1 MAPRNGTTSTPPSWS
16 SPSPPTIA
24 HSMAPDGT
32 QQWHHVH
39 SPKLV
44 VTLPPNH
51 STFNGT
57 RWHPAITS
65 TPPSWSSPSPPTIA
79 HSMAPYDG
87 TQQWHHVHCTLQWQP
102 WCHVQSAKVVR
113 RPPPLL
119 EVRTPIA
126 IAIWGKILGWKKHTS
141 LSHETCFLRKF
152 QQQFFEDVATTP
164 PERPARESES
174 LNSSAL
180 LSHKRL
186 KQELI
191 LWYPLISSDPN
202 PASHNKQ
209 TLEPSVSL

>member
-1 MAPRNGTTSTPPSWS
+1 MNCGLCGRQFIVWELPIQKEGRRKWIEAAIHFGQSKWRPKQKPDHGAGEQNCTREYSESPDSNKRNR
-16 SPSPPTIA
+16 
-24 HSMAPDGT
+24 
-32 QQWHHVH
+32 
-39 SPKLV
+39 K
-44 VTLPPNH
+44 
-51 STFNGT
+51 
-57 RWHPAITS
+57 
-65 TPPSWSSPSPPTIA
+65 
-79 HSMAPYDG
+79 
-87 TQQWHHVHCTLQWQP
+87 
-102 WCHVQSAKVVR
+102 K
-113 RPPPLL
+113 
-119 EVRTPIA
+119 
-126 IAIWGKILGWKKHTS
+126 KILGWKKHTS